1 MLPIQLLFKNN
12 ETQKQKEKK
21 KKEEEERKD
30 TPKTYLVN
38 CELPYR
44 PLVRKESVQILL

>member
-12 ETQKQKEKK
+12 ETQKQKEK

>member
-21 KKEEEERKD
+21 KRKKKKEK
-30 TPKTYLVN
+30 TPPKHTWSIVN
-38 CELPYR
+38 YH
-44 PLVRKESVQILL
+44 IDHW